1 MKDSKGHR
9 IRYTQC
15 VDWFSFG
22 CVIYEMIIG
31 FSPFRSEGIYEWSGL
46 TKKDKVG
53 WSAAGIIG
61 FVACLCFA
69 CFTPPTHHHYNPQCN
84 RSTRR
89 STWR

>member
-31 FSPFRSEGIYEWSGL
+31 FSPFRSERIYEWSGL
-46 TKKDKVG
+46 TKKDKVR
-53 WSAAGIIG
+53 GI
-61 FVACLCFA
+61 A
-69 CFTPPTHHHYNPQCN
+69 
-84 RSTRR
+84 
-89 STWR
+89 

>member
-1 MKDSKGHR
+1 MADWAPEMLMKDSRGHR

-31 FSPFRSEGIYEWSGL
+31 FSPFRSERIYEWSGL

-53 WSAAGIIG
+53 GWVGG
-61 FVACLCFA
+61 
-69 CFTPPTHHHYNPQCN
+69 
-84 RSTRR
+84 
-89 STWR
+89 W